1 LQFFY
6 DDRAWANVLNPLYDT
21 RLRFHVE
28 GKDEGKD
35 APMSCAMIYW
45 GKDVKSFYDVFIEYG
60 AVVDLRQLQGKFIGE
75 KRRLRQ
81 PKLFEDF

>member
-1 LQFFY
+1 ML
-6 DDRAWANVLNPLYDT
+6 RAKMKA
-21 RLRFHVE
+21 RMRQCHVE